1 MADVAGLLAMDRTTL
16 TAALKPLQRR
26 RLATVSIDR
35 GDKRGRRLAL
45 TERGRALLARALPIW
60 ESEHVALEA
69 SLSPSDPERLRGDL
83 RSLHA

>member
-1 MADVAGLLAMDRTTL
+1 MG
-16 TAALKPLQRR
+16 
-26 RLATVSIDR
+26 LATNCSAANAWLGSSR
-35 GDKRGRRLAL
+35 PSGLAL